1 MLGTSRK
8 LRYITVGDVYYLTTA
23 RDGRPLTLIPT
34 YLGRECKM
42 HGQSVARKL
51 VVEGIIRMILQTIL
65 MCFALGLLIYN
76 FPVVLLRALLVF
88 LLVFIFAYAIYS
100 IVDLQLED
108 RDGNCINLTQ
118 NVIVVGNVPIRLVE

>member
-1 MLGTSRK
+1 
-8 LRYITVGDVYYLTTA
+8 
-23 RDGRPLTLIPT
+23 
-34 YLGRECKM
+34 M